1 MSLITRY
8 LLRQFL
14 GPLFVCLVAFNGIFI
29 LFDLFGHLSK
39 FLDADLGLALVL
51 RYYAGV
57 VSSYMHWFVPASCM
71 LATLYSMWQ
80 LSHHSE
86 LTAMR
91 ASGIS
96 FHRLTLPFFGV
107 AFAMSLL
114 TFANLEWVSPQLS
127 AWSDR
132 LKENNFRPDG
142 DGAVRRDRPFTCG
155 DREWVFEAA
164 DWTSDE
170 TMAHPPGRVTIRSE
184 RRGTNGAPDIHWGV
198 RAERAD
204 WLDGQWWLTKPVF
217 MHFDADGS
225 ELVGS
230 ELAGPALPDLMPFPE
245 LTETPHDMVLSRK
258 TGAAATLPL
267 RDMLQLI
274 RSKGDNAEPE
284 DWYDFW
290 YRVAAPIP
298 LLQAL
303 KGHGEGLAAL
313 RRRPNAILT
322 DQAVYAAVYVGV
334 LSTVTSGRLLPG
346 PVTGVL
352 GITLAIAAS
361 LAALR
366 VALVANDYERRLAD
380 GHFGTGALRARR

>member
-39 FLDADLGLALVL
+39 FLDAGLGLGLVL

-57 VSSYMHWFVPASCM
+57 VSSYMHWFIPASCM

-107 AFAMSLL
+107 AFVMSLL
-114 TFANLEWVSPQLS
+114 TFANLEWVSPRLS
-127 AWSDR
+127 VWSDR
-132 LKENNFRPDG
+132 LKENNFQPEG
-142 DGAVRRDRPFTCG
+142 DGALRRDRPFTYG

-170 TMAHPPGRVTIRSE
+170 TMAHPAGRVTIRSE
-184 RRGTNGAPDIHWGV
+184 RRGTGGAPDERWGV

-204 WLDGQWWLTKPVF
+204 WLDGEWWLTKPVF

-225 ELVGS
+225 EIVGS
-230 ELAGPALPDLMPFPE
+230 ELSGPALPSLMPFPE

-267 RDMLQLI
+267 RDMLRLI

-290 YRVAAPIP
+290 YRIAAPWACIVITLFAIPTGITTGRQSVFKGVVLVLATFFGFYAVTIALSYFGQGGAVPPAVAAW
-298 LLQAL
+298 L
-303 KGHGEGLAAL
+303 
-313 RRRPNAILT
+313 PNL
-322 DQAVYAAVYVGV
+322 VF
-334 LSTVTSGRLLPG
+334 
-346 PVTGVL
+346 
-352 GITLAIAAS
+352 LAIG
-361 LAALR
+361 
-366 VALVANDYERRLAD
+366 LVLYRRL
-380 GHFGTGALRARR
+380 T

>member
-1 MSLITRY
+1 MSLIFRY

-39 FLDADLGLALVL
+39 FLDAGLGFFAVV

-57 VSSYMHWFVPASCM
+57 ASAYAHWFIPASCM

-96 FHRLTLPFFGV
+96 FHRLTLPFFSV

-114 TFANLEWVSPQLS
+114 TFANLEWISPRL
-127 AWSDR
+127 ATWSDR
-132 LKENNFRPDG
+132 LKDNDYRLDG
-142 DGAVRRDRPFTCG
+142 DGPVRRDRPFTFG

-170 TMAHPPGRVTIRSE
+170 AMAHPPGRVAIRSE
-184 RRGTNGAPDIHWGV
+184 TRGRGGEPDVRWGV
-198 RAERAD
+198 RAARAE
-204 WLDGQWWLTKPVF
+204 WLDGEWWLEKPVF

-225 ELVGS
+225 EISGS
-230 ELAGPALPDLMPFPE
+230 DLGGAPLPDWMPFPE

-258 TGAAATLPL
+258 AGESATLPL
-267 RDMLQLI
+267 RDMLRLI
-274 RSKGDNAEPE
+274 RSKGENAEPE
-284 DWYDFW
+284 DWYGFW
-290 YRVAAPIP
+290 YRVAAPWACLVITLFAIP
-298 LLQAL
+298 AGITTGRQSVFKGVILVLATFFGFYFFTIAL
-303 KGHGEGLAAL
+303 SYFGQGGAMSPALAAWL
-313 RRRPNAILT
+313 P
-322 DQAVYAAVYVGV
+322 DAVFLCVGV
-334 LSTVTSGRLLPG
+334 AMYGRL
-346 PVTGVL
+346 T
-352 GITLAIAAS
+352 
-361 LAALR
+361 
-366 VALVANDYERRLAD
+366 
-380 GHFGTGALRARR
+380 

>member
-39 FLDADLGLALVL
+39 FLDAGLGLGLVL

-57 VSSYMHWFVPASCM
+57 VSSYMHWFIPASCM

-96 FHRLTLPFFGV
+96 FHRLTLPFFFV
-107 AFAMSLL
+107 AFTMTLL
-114 TFANLEWVSPQLS
+114 TFANLEWVSPRLS

-132 LKENNFRPDG
+132 LKENNFRPEEEES
-142 DGAVRRDRPFTCG
+142 VRRDRPFTFG
-155 DREWVFEAA
+155 DREWLFEAA
-164 DWTSDE
+164 DWSSDE
-170 TMAHPPGRVTIRSE
+170 TMAHPPGRVTIR
-184 RRGTNGAPDIHWGV
+184 RRGTEGARDPHWGV

-204 WLDGQWWLTKPVF
+204 WLDGQWWLTNPSF

-225 ELVGS
+225 EITGS
-230 ELAGPALPDLMPFPE
+230 ELAGPELPGLMPFPE
-245 LTETPHDMVLSRK
+245 FSETPHDMVLSRK
-258 TGAAATLPL
+258 TGATATLPL
-267 RDMLQLI
+267 RDMLRLI
-274 RSKGDNAEPE
+274 RLKGDNVENE

-290 YRVAAPIP
+290 YRIAAPWACIVITLFAIP
-298 LLQAL
+298 TGITTGRQSVFKGVVLVLATFFGFYAFTIAL
-303 KGHGEGLAAL
+303 SYFGQGGVIPPALAAWL
-313 RRRPNAILT
+313 PNLVFLAFGL
-322 DQAVYAAVYVGV
+322 V
-334 LSTVTSGRLLPG
+334 L
-346 PVTGVL
+346 
-352 GITLAIAAS
+352 
-361 LAALR
+361 
-366 VALVANDYERRLAD
+366 YRRL
-380 GHFGTGALRARR
+380 T